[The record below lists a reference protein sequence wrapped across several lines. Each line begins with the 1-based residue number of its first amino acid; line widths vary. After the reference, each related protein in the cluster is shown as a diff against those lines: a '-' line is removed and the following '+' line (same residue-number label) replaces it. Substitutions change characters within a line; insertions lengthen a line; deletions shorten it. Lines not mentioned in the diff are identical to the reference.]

1 MPSAKPSPATTNIP
15 GALPVLPQPPPPDDD
30 ETLHDA
36 VEASPDDD
44 NDDDDRF
51 VEAVSHPHPA
61 APTNAAP
68 PATPPAHDHH
78 IPRVAA
84 AADPPPLA
92 PPVLSTSSVLPLLS
106 NLPATAPTAASPPPP
121 RPRSPTTASFAAFL
135 DEPFSSASLWG
146 GNDGGGSTP
155 FSMPVTVV
163 TAAEA
168 PDPPPVSHAA
178 SQPDAAG
185 ASGEAD
191 AKPTAGPSLLEPPTS
206 VRGPSGPSK
215 PAQLSIPLPFM
226 SRSTSFPES
235 LSWLPFRLGSAKPT
249 AAATSPSRSAS
260 PTAASVPPDLPLP
273 RYSADFPR
281 PWGRRP
287 SPARPGRANAPA
299 ASSEP
304 PPPPPALSAGLPLV
318 PAGTDAY
325 ELAADA
331 IVQLRARR
339 FDQLVQR
346 SASRGSYH
354 VADRDDAAL
363 DDWAARVRALGA
375 AGRGPSIQDL
385 YAFGHQRFR
394 DPLLE
399 HGLWPVADVLLTRL
413 AWSDGVPVHT
423 DALAS
428 VLDQSVNYLEY
439 MQRSSAP
446 PARPRTFGD
455 DDEDDGEG
463 DGSTSGAL
471 PEDLERMF
479 PALKRLRAAIADDAP
494 VDLDSLLVVQMM
506 SSAPAVR
513 RHLWGVDQIVES
525 VEAALKGIFERY
537 LVFVTER

>member
-1 MPSAKPSPATTNIP
+1 MFRWSVWGAGATNTGKEHPPPPLSKPPLPPPQQHRQHQEQQLEQQQPGPPDRPRYPTPTLALTNTVSSAPPPAVGTQTRMPLAKQPPATIAIP

-36 VEASPDDD
+36 VEAAPDDD

-51 VEAVSHPHPA
+51 VEAVSHPHSA
-61 APTNAAP
+61 ASTANAAS
-68 PATPPAHDHH
+68 PATPLVHDRQ
-78 IPRVAA
+78 IPHAAA

-92 PPVLSTSSVLPLLS
+92 PPAPSTFSVLPLLS
-106 NLPATAPTAASPPPP
+106 SPAATAPAAASLLPP
-121 RPRSPTTASFAAFL
+121 RTRSPTTASFAAIL

-146 GNDGGGSTP
+146 SNDGGGPTP
-155 FSMPVTVV
+155 FSTPVTVV
-163 TAAEA
+163 TAAADA
-168 PDPPPVSHAA
+168 PDPLQVSHEVAP
-178 SQPDAAG
+178 PDTAG
-185 ASGEAD
+185 NTDAGNTDAED
-191 AKPTAGPSLLEPPTS
+191 AKLAARPSLVEPPAAARGTS
-206 VRGPSGPSK
+206 TPAK
-215 PAQLSIPLPFM
+215 PAPLSFPLPFM

-235 LSWLPFRLGSAKPT
+235 LSWLPFGLGSAKPT

-273 RYSADFPR
+273 RSSTDFSR
-281 PWGRRP
+281 PWSRRP
-287 SPARPGRANAPA
+287 SPARPGTNTPA
-299 ASSEP
+299 ATSSDP
-304 PPPPPALSAGLPLV
+304 PPLPPALSAGLPLV
-318 PAGTDAY
+318 PAGTDPY

-331 IVQLRARR
+331 IAHLRARR
-339 FDQLVQR
+339 FDQLSQR

-399 HGLWPVADVLLTRL
+399 RGLRPVTDVLLARL

-446 PARPRTFGD
+446 P
-455 DDEDDGEG
+455 
-463 DGSTSGAL
+463 
-471 PEDLERMF
+471 
-479 PALKRLRAAIADDAP
+479 
-494 VDLDSLLVVQMM
+494 
-506 SSAPAVR
+506 
-513 RHLWGVDQIVES
+513 
-525 VEAALKGIFERY
+525 
-537 LVFVTER
+537 